1 MFPSKRIELL
11 TTLVVVA
18 LLASAATPV
27 SAASGNSEFA
37 DDEFTG
43 DRGTVIEITLNTL
56 DDANDT
62 VNLHIG
68 NEPNGFLVHVT
79 AVDEDGD
86 GSVTVAL
93 NTSTAGQTAASSY
106 ISAVGDDSISNVTQE
121 SDLLADL
128 LDPGTY
134 PMKAGPI
141 DNATDTATLLVETNE
156 SATDPI
162 EATPKPKPPEEVRS
176 GYVAPPNEDGLVTIP
191 LVFDTSRTMT
201 VEMSSRE
208 TAYNTTFE
216 LVDGNRDYKT
226 NVTLDLTATD
236 QPPSEYISVSN
247 GDQIKN
253 ITWNESVTEVE
264 TEHPY
269 SLNLSSPQ
277 SHYAELMVI
286 GEPET
291 ETPKPTTSVETTP
304 TENTTTESNESA
316 TTTSGESTDTGIP
329 GFGAALAVVALV
341 AAAFVATRR

>member
-68 NEPNGFLVHVT
+68 NEVNGFLVHVT

-86 GSVTVAL
+86 GSVTLAL

-128 LDPGTY
+128 MDAGTY
-134 PMKAGPI
+134 PMKAGPM
-141 DNATDTATLLVETNE
+141 DNSSDTATLLVEENE

-162 EATPKPKPPEEVRS
+162 EATPKPKPPEEVEK
-176 GYVAPPNEDGLVTIP
+176 GYAGPPNEDGLVTIP
-191 LVFDTSRTMT
+191 LVFDTSRTMS
-201 VEMSSRE
+201 VEISSEE
-208 TAYNTTFE
+208 TAYNTTLE

-247 GDQIKN
+247 GDQIED
-253 ITWNESVTEVE
+253 ITWNESATEFK
-264 TEHPY
+264 TEHRY
-269 SLNLSSPQ
+269 RLNLSSPK
-277 SHYAELMVI
+277 STESTTLFI
-286 GEPET
+286 DERET
-291 ETPKPTTSVETTP
+291 ETPTPTTSVEATP
-304 TENTTTESNESA
+304 TESTTSDPATA
-316 TTTSGESTDTGIP
+316 TTTGESTDTGIP